1 MAPLKVK
8 SKAPKSKAKAAHL
21 DDEAEQAEAQSDG
34 SSELEVTDE
43 AANAVRAKLNAKRK
57 ASWVKKSG
65 GAAQSPIY
73 TVDNESQRPQAN
85 KQLKLTPEEMPRL
98 FKTPALDK
106 EPHDPYSNR
115 CRHPNAIH
123 RRAETADYLLD
134 CIPQRFLQS
143 VVQLRAFWAK
153 SNVDPDAKGRVT
165 TWFHGMAKQHCFT
178 ETWFSALFDPEPPNT
193 TPSSIKLEGSQS
205 LVSLNQASDTGKP
218 AKEKQLQTTMKVLR
232 TVFMDE
238 ISYTGSQEAK
248 HAILHNA
255 LPFKQYIEK
264 ASLQMLNVQ
273 VPTAEI
279 FKELHDA
286 TVVSM
291 KHRRTEWNKA
301 NRELAKQGSGGRP
314 KKGETL
320 SWPYLLLLI
329 AGETERM

>member
-1 MAPLKVK
+1 MLPLKVK

-21 DDEAEQAEAQSDG
+21 DDEAEHAEAQSDG
-34 SSELEVTDE
+34 RSELKVTDE
-43 AANAVRAKLNAKRK
+43 AANAVSAKLNAMRK

-73 TVDNESQRPQAN
+73 TVDTESQRPQ
-85 KQLKLTPEEMPRL
+85 
-98 FKTPALDK
+98 
-106 EPHDPYSNR
+106 PHDPYRNR

-123 RRAETADYLLD
+123 RRAETAGYLLD

-165 TWFHGMAKQHCFT
+165 TWFHGMAKQHCIT
-178 ETWFSALFDPEPPNT
+178 ETWFSSLFDPEPPNT

-205 LVSLNQASDTGKP
+205 LVSLNQASDIGKP
-218 AKEKQLQTTMKVLR
+218 TKEKQVQTTMKVLR
-232 TVFMDE
+232 TAFMDE

-264 ASLQMLNVQ
+264 TSLQMLNVQ